1 MHFLIDLTLNRMKIH
16 KHYHITFT
24 IIMKKLSYLIAF
36 AIAMCSISYAQSIS
50 VTLDDF
56 AGLNTAASNNDLS
69 INNYDPGLTGV
80 SLAFGAP
87 ASGLGRDAW
96 GTGTSKFGQSGAW
109 FDGSFAKFG
118 NSGNQMQLDYKI
130 TNNSGDDF
138 KLTNIAFDIRTTA
151 SAVTSWQNVYLATG
165 SNLVK
170 GSSADTGSSYVNL
183 KGMGTGSINSGIN
196 NYSISLGSVNDGTSW
211 LADGDSASFRITLS
225 NTGAAQLDNF
235 VVTGEVVPEP
245 STYALIFGIIT
256 LAYVRLR
263 RKQ

>member
-1 MHFLIDLTLNRMKIH
+1 MHN
-16 KHYHITFT
+16 YYITQT
-24 IIMKKLSYLIAF
+24 IIMKNLSILIAF
-36 AIAMCSISYAQSIS
+36 AFVFSATSNAQSVS

-69 INNYDPGLTGV
+69 INNYDPSSTGI

-118 NSGNQMQLDYKI
+118 NSGNQMQLDYKV
-130 TNNSGDDF
+130 TNNSGNDF
-138 KLTNIAFDIRTTA
+138 KLTNIAFDIRTTVA
-151 SAVTSWQNVYLATG
+151 AVTSWQNVYLASG

-170 GSSADTGSSYVNL
+170 GATADTGSSYVNL
-183 KGMGTGSINSGIN
+183 KGMGTDSINSGIN
-196 NYSISLGSVNDGTSW
+196 NYTISLGAVNDGTSW

-245 STYALIFGIIT
+245 STYALLFGIIT
-256 LAYVRLR
+256 LAYVKLR
-263 RKQ
+263 RKK